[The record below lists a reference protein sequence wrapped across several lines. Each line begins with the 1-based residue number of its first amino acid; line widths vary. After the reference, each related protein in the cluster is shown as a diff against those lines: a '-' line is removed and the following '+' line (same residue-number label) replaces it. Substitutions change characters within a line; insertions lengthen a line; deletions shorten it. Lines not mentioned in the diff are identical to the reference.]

1 MAKKQIDIRLSSS
14 ANLDAMHKVSTEAA
28 LMAKN
33 VGRANE
39 EMRQSTLRSVDAYD
53 SLAAKA
59 DKAARGMGTGY
70 KSLSDFLVDVK
81 LEQEKV
87 VSGAG
92 KITKEI
98 ANIPAATKA
107 AEAGVGKFH
116 SVANGVIDGLGKKF
130 RALKSEF
137 LRGGIWGLASF
148 AVVSVVKMGWD
159 AVQGMIEKADKQLET
174 FRDRAAAQID
184 RMKSTVESFKSTIA
198 DCASA
203 EQAAIAKSMK
213 LYDDRINA
221 VERLKKAELE
231 LARQRRIAA
240 GEDAAVVNSET
251 NAALASLGDDTAR
264 KRAAN
269 RMDAAQ
275 KSLRSAESEKFAAMD
290 AYNEQLEIYRALPKS
305 YEYDTPELQKKSREL
320 RRAAK
325 KNVDAA
331 MKEITAA
338 EKRIEDAQNELDAAK
353 MSGATLEK
361 ELQAAAL
368 KRANDQAAA
377 EAAAAKSAAA
387 ERDRLDRELHKKRM
401 DDLRAEIAAQK
412 DAMAPLKATVAAA
425 QSEFERAFAMYRSP
439 DQAAAQIAEERNYA
453 ADMKRLHKDAS
464 RYGGK
469 WRIDELSTLMS
480 AGDTQGVQARLEDW
494 RKSRSFSPQIEAMVR
509 ASAAEQTRT
518 TAEAEL
524 RKIEQNTAGLDRKLD
539 ELLTMKGG

>member
-1 MAKKQIDIRLSSS
+1 M
-14 ANLDAMHKVSTEAA
+14 
-28 LMAKN
+28 
-33 VGRANE
+33 
-39 EMRQSTLRSVDAYD
+39 
-53 SLAAKA
+53 
-59 DKAARGMGTGY
+59 
-70 KSLSDFLVDVK
+70 
-81 LEQEKV
+81 
-87 VSGAG
+87 
-92 KITKEI
+92 
-98 ANIPAATKA
+98 
-107 AEAGVGKFH
+107 
-116 SVANGVIDGLGKKF
+116 
-130 RALKSEF
+130 
-137 LRGGIWGLASF
+137 
-148 AVVSVVKMGWD
+148 
-159 AVQGMIEKADKQLET
+159 
-174 FRDRAAAQID
+174 
-184 RMKSTVESFKSTIA
+184 
-198 DCASA
+198 
-203 EQAAIAKSMK
+203 
-213 LYDDRINA
+213 
-221 VERLKKAELE
+221 
-231 LARQRRIAA
+231 
-240 GEDAAVVNSET
+240 NSET

-269 RMDAAQ
+269 RIDAAQ

-338 EKRIEDAQNELDAAK
+338 EKRIEDAQNELEAAK

-377 EAAAAKSAAA
+377 EAAAAQKSADERQKAEVAAAKSAAA

-494 RKSRSFSPQIEAMVR
+494 RKSRSFTPQVEAMVR